1 MWPLLL
7 GGMALSGIGAL
18 SENAAKNKFT
28 SQNLQADMQQLQ
40 QDQQAAALRNQE
52 LAKYLA
58 AAQQFGAENQG
69 TLNQGIAAFTPSR
82 LSSDTAAR
90 GATIGQAIGA
100 GPDTNVPLRA
110 GTAAPVGAEYTKR
123 LGDAF
128 TNASGQGGRLAAMG
142 GYGDMTGGF
151 GRDLSTAGER
161 LKTTNNLAAGNMA
174 LLPAAQDLAS
184 FGANYPIFR
193 PSDPNVPWWA
203 TLMKG
208 AGNIGGALAGR
219 FS

>member
-18 SENAAKNKFT
+18 SENAAKNQFA

-69 TLNQGIAAFTPSR
+69 YLRQGIAAFNPGR

-90 GATIGQAIGA
+90 GATIAKAIGA

-110 GTAAPVGAEYTKR
+110 GTAAPVGAAYAKQ

-128 TNASGQGGRLAAMG
+128 TNASGQGGRLAAVG
-142 GYGDMTGGF
+142 GYGDMTSGF
-151 GRDLSTAGER
+151 GRDLSTTGER
-161 LKTTNNLAAGNMA
+161 IKTTNNLAAGNMA
-174 LLPAAQDLAS
+174 LLPAAQELAS
-184 FGANYPIFR
+184 FKANYPIFR
-193 PSDPNVPWWA
+193 PSQPDVPWW
-203 TLMKG
+203 TSLLKG
-208 AGNIGGALAGR
+208 AGTIGGALAGR
-219 FS
+219 F